1 MKEQQ
6 EIIQKICGIAGH
18 KGVMMHPIFS
28 YTPICMCKF
37 YDTDLGFTDK
47 YKDLYMI
54 VLLGFLKSKEVL
66 VSVWGEDCWL
76 CSTYPKKSIAHLEH
90 EKDTCWQHAHNEM
103 GYTVEE
109 CLEYYGRFLG

>member
-66 VSVWGEDCWL
+66 IGVFGEEQDL
-76 CSTYPKKSIAHLEH
+76 QYHQSA
-90 EKDTCWQHAHNEM
+90 M

-109 CLEYYGRFLG
+109 CLEYYGRFLGC